1 MTNFSCFAGI
11 DVSKKW
17 LDIAVLVPDS
27 GIVLQERID
36 NTAKAVGDWLKTFLG
51 ERGFSGLEVLFCME
65 HTGRYCLPFLEV
77 AAVRK
82 VSVWVELPVQI
93 KKSQGLT
100 RGKTDQWDA
109 VRIARYAYRF
119 ADKADIW
126 EPLAKTVGK
135 VKALQAKRDLLV
147 KTHRQLNQ
155 EDKNDPAFRKPLAVL
170 KEAIEVL
177 DNKMERLL
185 LEDTE
190 LARQYRLL
198 TSVPGIG
205 LQTAVA
211 LIVTTRG
218 FTRLTEKRK
227 LSCYS
232 GTAPF
237 PYRSGSSVKGRNR
250 VSKMGDMRMKTLLN
264 MSAWNAIRS
273 VPELKDFYLRKVQ
286 EGKSKLSVINAIR
299 NKIIGMALAVVKRD
313 SPFVKNFLPNFS

>member
-1 MTNFSCFAGI
+1 MGI
-11 DVSKKW
+11 DVSKSW

-27 GIVLQERID
+27 GIVSQERID
-36 NTAKAVGDWLKTFLG
+36 NTGKAVHAWLKMFFG
-51 ERGFSGLEVLFCME
+51 EQGFAVREVLFCME
-65 HTGRYCLPFLEV
+65 HTGRYGLPFLE
-77 AAVRK
+77 AATAQKAV
-82 VSVWVELPVQI
+82 VWVELPVQI
-93 KKSQGLT
+93 KKSQGMT
-100 RGKTDQWDA
+100 RGKTDKWDA
-109 VRIARYAYRF
+109 VRIARYAFRF
-119 ADKADIW
+119 SDKADLW
-126 EPLAKTVGK
+126 KPMDKTVGK
-135 VKALQAKRDLLV
+135 IKALQAKRDLLV

-170 KEAIEVL
+170 KEAIETL
-177 DNKMERLL
+177 DGKLEQLL
-185 LEDTE
+185 LQDTE

-237 PYRSGSSVKGRNR
+237 PYRSGSSVKGRDR
-250 VSKMGDMRMKTLLN
+250 ISKMGDMRIKTLLN

-273 VPELKDFYLRKVQ
+273 VPGLKEFYLRKVQ

-313 SPFVKNFLPNFS
+313 SPFVKNFSANFS